1 MTGDSFVKCM
11 SNFSHWVVKVLFLID
26 HRRSHMRCW
35 WKWLDL
41 FQILLFARGDHQ
53 VRAYADKNLLF
64 SMTKDYITLHTW
76 EDCHG
81 DSGAHPHCHLFDM
94 ADPVYSIPLCTGKS
108 FGFRDIFF
116 TPGLHLYGDNLG
128 FIKQMP
134 MFETHT
140 IGIQYISIQS
150 TIIWALFV
158 STKVLCRLSRQISTN
173 LSREQGFGTFWGNY
187 FENSNRYTKPQFVT
201 GPRAE

>member
-1 MTGDSFVKCM
+1 M
-11 SNFSHWVVKVLFLID
+11 
-26 HRRSHMRCW
+26 
-35 WKWLDL
+35 

-53 VRAYADKNLLF
+53 VSRYADQNLLF

-76 EDCHG
+76 DDCNG
-81 DSGAHPHCHLFDM
+81 DGGAHPHCNLFTM

-140 IGIQYISIQS
+140 IGTS
-150 TIIWALFV
+150 TC
-158 STKVLCRLSRQISTN
+158 KEEPN
-173 LSREQGFGTFWGNY
+173 LGDFLLTFCFFRG
-187 FENSNRYTKPQFVT
+187 R
-201 GPRAE
+201 